1 MTMGL
6 ILFYTFM
13 IKIKFNTMKYILF
26 SLLTVT
32 LMSCGG
38 WSKGQENAFLD
49 SCKKSPSFD
58 CDCSLKI
65 VKEKYPNAS
74 DFNEKGGK
82 DLELA
87 KKIGE
92 KCSK

>member
-1 MTMGL
+1 MKF
-6 ILFYTFM
+6 ILLS
-13 IKIKFNTMKYILF
+13 IIAI
-26 SLLTVT
+26 T
-32 LMSCGG
+32 LASCGG
-38 WSKGQENAFLD
+38 WSKGQENAFLE
-49 SCKKSPSFD
+49 SCKKTGQFD

-82 DLELA
+82 DMDLA
-87 KKIGE
+87 KAIGE

>member
-1 MTMGL
+1 MKL
-6 ILFYTFM
+6 ILIIATCAA
-13 IKIKFNTMKYILF
+13 
-26 SLLTVT
+26 LT
-32 LMSCGG
+32 SCGG
-38 WSKGQENAFLD
+38 WSKGQENVFLD

-58 CDCSLKI
+58 CDCSLKL

-82 DLELA
+82 DLALA
-87 KKIGE
+87 KSLLE

>member
-1 MTMGL
+1 MKL
-6 ILFYTFM
+6 IL
-13 IKIKFNTMKYILF
+13 IIAACAA
-26 SLLTVT
+26 LT
-32 LMSCGG
+32 SCGG

-58 CDCSLKI
+58 CDCSLKL

-82 DLELA
+82 DLVLA
-87 KKIGE
+87 KSLLE